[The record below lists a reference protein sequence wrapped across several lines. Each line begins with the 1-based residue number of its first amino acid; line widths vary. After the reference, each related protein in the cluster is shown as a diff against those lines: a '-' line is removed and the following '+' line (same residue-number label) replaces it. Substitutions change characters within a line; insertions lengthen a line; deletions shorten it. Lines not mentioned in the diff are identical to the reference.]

1 MNFNQFGYLIPLL
14 VIFIVFV
21 FILIRMEKK
30 FFEFIR
36 LYWFYRRS
44 TLSYLSTFLYLLG
57 MGGLLLSLLDLR
69 GAEEK
74 IKTPAPTE
82 RTIILIDTSAS
93 MLAEDVKPSRLK
105 KAVLIAK
112 HFARKAVGHQL
123 SIIAFAEIH
132 KKIVPFTNDLDLIDA
147 RLESL
152 ENLRNHY
159 GSSALSVAIQ
169 ESVQYFKE
177 IDSDIKGNIVVV
189 TDGEET
195 SEGIELKI
203 PKNIKVA
210 LVGVGTPNGGKI
222 PLDDGRGFRIDYKRE
237 RGKEVI
243 TKLNE
248 NFFKTLASESSGI
261 RYWITSSY
269 SLPSD
274 DIINFFRGENAATG
288 EEQDM
293 IIRPVMMEWIVV
305 PSLIFLLVSY
315 FLKSIRIFTL
325 GIFFVLSPVFSQE
338 TEVKLSPETSLKLDK
353 LQTGKLSRYEKIK
366 LADELYKSGI
376 KEEAITLYEENLPDN
391 LDPEIPPEAY
401 LNYGT
406 TLIDKGDIKKA
417 LSVYQRLS
425 SSLDKTERSR
435 KIQDMM
441 NKNALSFFKL
451 QEKKKK
457 EQEEKDK
464 QSKDSENKDQS
475 KDSKDNKDQD
485 GTGKQENQKKQGPG
499 SDSGEEEKNKNEP
512 SNNGEEQNKDND
524 SDQKND
530 TDPKNQES
538 KPLPP
543 KKVPAKLKQ
552 LMSDDRQLQMKRI
565 ENGTRDLNRVKSR
578 KSKDW

>member
-210 LVGVGTPNGGKI
+210 LVGVGTPNGAKI

-248 NFFKTLASESSGI
+248 NFFKTLASESSEI

-274 DIINFFRGENAATG
+274 DIISFFRGENAATG

-376 KEEAITLYEENLPDN
+376 KEEAIALYEENLPDN

-485 GTGKQENQKKQGPG
+485 GTGKQENQKKQGSG

-512 SNNGEEQNKDND
+512 SNNGEEENKDND